1 MVTGTDAYVVSI
13 CIDAPPKS
21 KFSREAKN
29 AFVIDRIYL
38 EQAYFWTKEWQ
49 EGEKEADRD
58 IKQGKIGKPESAK
71 DIIRHLHSRRNKRK

>member
-21 KFSREAKN
+21 KFSREVKN
-29 AFVIDRIYL
+29 AFVIDNTYL

-49 EGEKEADRD
+49 EGEKEAEED
-58 IKQGKIGKPESAK
+58 IKHGRMRNPGSAK
-71 DIIRHLHSRRNKRK
+71 DTIQHLHSKRNKRK